1 MSSRMGMADGR
12 CFTIHSS
19 AQLYNDFIMKQNGVS
34 YEDNYAYR
42 KLLQTKGPE
51 LFAAQFQSQVTPD
64 GCASCHVPLVNISDT
79 Y

>member
-1 MSSRMGMADGR
+1 MGMADGR

-19 AQLYNDFIMKQNGVS
+19 AQLYNDFVMKQNGIS

-42 KLLQTKGPE
+42 KLLQSKGPE
-51 LFAAQFQSQVTPD
+51 LFAAAVPE
-64 GCASCHVPLVNISDT
+64 GCGQCLAPLLNLSDT